1 MSELVVGFLFEGG
14 SALCAKVYE
23 CDTGRILSGFVGL
36 AGETQEEVVGR
47 FETWVRCVVGGR
59 SCYFLCEDM
68 MRDAAMLVKYSKT
81 DVRKLLLGE
90 RSAVFFETKAFY
102 YGMYVAAARTEVSSS
117 LVETKS
123 SKLAAREALDMRTGD
138 LRDIVATMFG
148 EQRPD
153 GEVDKMVFRWLAFQ
167 RHLADAPWLIE
178 ESE

>member
-1 MSELVVGFLFEGG
+1 
-14 SALCAKVYE
+14 
-23 CDTGRILSGFVGL
+23 
-36 AGETQEEVVGR
+36 
-47 FETWVRCVVGGR
+47 
-59 SCYFLCEDM
+59 

-123 SKLAAREALDMRTGD
+123 SKLAGD